1 MPEQEFTMNIF
12 KQAEQVKAKADSTKR
27 GNQVALKSTITVPC
41 FKGLYRKGEPY
52 TIKVK
57 QGKKKI
63 DVSVKPLTGAF
74 ILSYFTCLA
83 ACIVQDE
90 NAYRAASNST
100 GLNDKELEPVQL
112 TSHLVEVVLS
122 SEGFSLD
129 DYKQGKTTGARR
141 IESHLK
147 AMREQRDINIAIK
160 DSVITGLNQDIVQ
173 AVLSAI

>member
-1 MPEQEFTMNIF
+1 MNIF
-12 KQAEQVKAKADSTKR
+12 QIAEQAKQKAESTKR
-27 GNQVALKSTITVPC
+27 GNNVALKSTVTIPY

-90 NAYRAASNST
+90 NAYREASNST
-100 GLNDKELEPVQL
+100 GLNEKPLEPVQL
-112 TSHLVEVVLS
+112 TSYLIEVLIA
-122 SEGFSLD
+122 SEGFCLD
-129 DYKQGKTTGARR
+129 DYKQGKTQGAKRV
-141 IESHLK
+141 ESHLK
-147 AMREQRDINIAIK
+147 AMKEQRDIDIVIS